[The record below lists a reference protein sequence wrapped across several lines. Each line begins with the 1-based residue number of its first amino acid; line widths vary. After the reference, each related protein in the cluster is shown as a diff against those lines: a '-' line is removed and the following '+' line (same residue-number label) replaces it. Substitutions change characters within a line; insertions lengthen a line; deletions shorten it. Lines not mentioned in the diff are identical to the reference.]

1 MVLLGASI
9 EIKYTQE
16 KPVDQKTKT
25 ILIKMLG
32 MTTSSHDGEA
42 LVAIRKANAL
52 LVENNLNWDQLLSSV
67 SQTVS
72 RSSYA
77 TPPSRRKSNMAKE
90 PPSWDD
96 INSRA
101 RDDQHTDA
109 DEIDKLF
116 EAAYDNTPPGSSF
129 YGFIESVHT
138 FWSQRSYLTPAQYQ
152 AIRRAAR

>member
-1 MVLLGASI
+1 M
-9 EIKYTQE
+9 
-16 KPVDQKTKT
+16 DQKTKT

-32 MTTSSHDGEA
+32 MTGSKHDGEA

-77 TPPSRRKSNMAKE
+77 TPPSKRQNNFRQ
-90 PPSWDD
+90 PPPWDD
-96 INSRA
+96 VNARA

-138 FWSQRSYLTPAQYQ
+138 FWSVRNYLTPAQYQ